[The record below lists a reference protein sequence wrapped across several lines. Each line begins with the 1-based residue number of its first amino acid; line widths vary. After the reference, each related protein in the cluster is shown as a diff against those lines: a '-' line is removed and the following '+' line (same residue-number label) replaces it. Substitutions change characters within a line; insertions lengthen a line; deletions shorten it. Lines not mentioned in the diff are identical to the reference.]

1 MQTRHLGNTDLE
13 LTTIGLG
20 TWALGGA
27 GWEYSWGPQDDRQSI
42 ETIHHCLDVGVNWL
56 DTAPVYGLGHSEEVV
71 GKALKGLSQKP
82 IVATK
87 CGRTWKENEELAF
100 DLTPDGLRDQLEN
113 SLRRLQIE
121 TIDLYQI
128 HWPVP
133 DEQLEE
139 AWGTLS
145 NFVKEG
151 KVRYLGVSNFS
162 MNQIKRI
169 MDIHPVASLQP
180 PYSIIVNKAEKDL
193 LPFCGEHDIGVVC
206 YSPMY
211 KGLLTGKMT
220 RERLNN
226 LPDSD
231 HRTRDPQFREP
242 LFKYNLAL
250 VEGLRGI
257 AENRGVSVAQIAL
270 AWVLRRPEV
279 TSAIAGGR
287 KRKQI
292 EETAAAGDIELTQ
305 EEVGVIDTLIKKR
318 EAKVSD

>member
-1 MQTRHLGNTDLE
+1 MRKRQLGNTDLE

-27 GWEYSWGPQDDRQSI
+27 GWEYSWGPQDDQQSI
-42 ETIHHCLDVGVNWL
+42 ETIHHSIDVGVNWI
-56 DTAPVYGLGHSEEVV
+56 DTAPVYGLGHSEKVV
-71 GKALKGLSQKP
+71 GKALKGMSPKP

-87 CGRTWKENEELAF
+87 CGRTWKENKELTF
-100 DLTPDGLRDQLEN
+100 DLSPDGLREQLEN
-113 SLRRLQIE
+113 SLWRLQIE

-128 HWPVP
+128 HWPAP
-133 DEQLEE
+133 DEQLED

-145 NFVKEG
+145 DFVKEG

-162 MNQIKRI
+162 VDQIKRI
-169 MDIHPVASLQP
+169 MTIYPVASLQP
-180 PYSIIVNKAEKDL
+180 PYSIIINKAENDL
-193 LPFCGEHDIGVVC
+193 LPFCGENNIGVVC

-220 RERLNN
+220 RERVNA
-226 LPDSD
+226 LPQSD
-231 HRTRDPQFREP
+231 HRTRAPQFREP
-242 LFKYNLAL
+242 LFSYNLAL

-257 AENRGVSVAQIAL
+257 AENRGVTIAQVAL

-287 KRKQI
+287 KREQI
-292 EETAAAGDIELTQ
+292 TETATAGDIELT
-305 EEVGVIDTLIKKR
+305 EEEIAVIDTLIKKR
-318 EAKVSD
+318 EANVSD